1 MLRPPLVFMHVE
13 MLVDDPVISFPEL
26 GQVHELDAEEEMK
39 LYESHGMAIA
49 VVHGPCVVSLPEG
62 SEHSLHI
69 LDREI
74 SRSDVLCISVRRV
87 PGTHRSWWLRL
98 EDLAKEHGVTVVE
111 HNRHDINEAVAYRQF
126 TTALRALEDAADL
139 VRSEGIET
147 SNEAM
152 RTEKALTRA
161 IETLKGTGF
170 RTPRKR

>member
-1 MLRPPLVFMHVE
+1 MHVA
-13 MLVDDPVISFPEL
+13 MLVDDPVVTWPEL
-26 GQVHELDAEEEMK
+26 GKVHVLDAEEAMK
-39 LYESHGMAIA
+39 TYESHGMAVA

-69 LDREI
+69 LEREM
-74 SRSDVLCISVRRV
+74 SWEDVLCISVRRV
-87 PGTHRSWWLRL
+87 PGLHVGWWSRL
-98 EDLAKEHGVTVVE
+98 EYLAKERGIAIVE
-111 HNRHDINEAVAYRQF
+111 HHRHDINEAVALRQF